1 VRDEVRRLH
10 GEPLEPEP
18 AAPPDAQAG
27 RPPSAAQRLS
37 IVFDADT
44 SEEEVTALLLALSEL
59 YRALGGDGLVI
70 LDSGVPSWDPEVP

>member
-1 VRDEVRRLH
+1 
-10 GEPLEPEP
+10 
-18 AAPPDAQAG
+18 
-27 RPPSAAQRLS
+27 
-37 IVFDADT
+37 VFDADT